1 MKLKYKLELEK
12 RTRAI
17 ETNDLLIG
25 DGRDT
30 RALNC
35 KPNTN
40 L

>member
-1 MKLKYKLELEK
+1 LLNC
-12 RTRAI
+12 TGGI
-17 ETNDLLIG
+17 DNNDLLIG

>member
-1 MKLKYKLELEK
+1 MRGRPKM
-12 RTRAI
+12 AA
-17 ETNDLLIG
+17 NDLLIG